1 MKIGG
6 NEMNFELNE
15 MIETI
20 RMVSMEHLDIRTV
33 TMGINLLDCADSDFE
48 KMNNRVFEKITHYA
62 KNLKN
67 VAEKVEK
74 EFGIPIINKRI
85 SITPIADLLGNATP
99 EQAVILAQT
108 LDRAAV
114 ILGVD
119 FIGGFSALVHKGIS
133 KGDQT
138 LLDALPEA
146 LSVTERVCASVSIGS
161 TRAGINMDAV
171 RQMGIIMKDAAER
184 TKNQNGMGCAKLV
197 VFCNPVEDNPF
208 MAGAFHGAGEGE
220 VVLNVGVSGPGVVL
234 NALKRYPDA
243 DLGQV
248 ADVIKKTA
256 FKITRAGELIGRV
269 VAERLQVPFGIMD
282 LSLAPTNAQNDSV
295 AEILEEIGLERVG
308 THGTIAALALMNDA
322 VKKGGAMASS
332 YVGGLS
338 GAFIPVSED
347 NGMIRGIIDN
357 ALTLSKLEA
366 MTCVCSVGL
375 DMIAVTGDAPAATLS
390 AIIADEAA
398 IGMINKKTTAVRII
412 PVPGK
417 KEGDMVE
424 FGGLLGRAPV
434 MGVNPFSS
442 EKMIRRG
449 GRIPAPLQSL
459 IN

>member
-1 MKIGG
+1 MKIA
-6 NEMNFELNE
+6 LNE
-15 MIETI
+15 MMETI
-20 RMVSMEHLDIRTV
+20 NMVQMENLDIRTV
-33 TMGINLLDCADSDFE
+33 TMGISLYDCADSDFQ
-48 KMNNRVFEKITHYA
+48 KLNDSVYKKITTYA
-62 KNLKN
+62 SKLTE
-67 VAEKVEK
+67 VANAVEK
-74 EFGIPIINKRI
+74 EYGIPIINKRI
-85 SITPIADLLGNATP
+85 SITPIAEILGNSSV
-99 EQAVILAQT
+99 EQAVTLAKT
-108 LDRAAV
+108 LDKAAKD
-114 ILGVD
+114 LNVD
-119 FIGGFSALVHKGIS
+119 FIGGYSALVHKGIS

-146 LSVTERVCASVSIGS
+146 LSVTERVCSSVSVAT
-161 TRAGINMDAV
+161 TRTGINMDAV
-171 RQMGIIMKDAAER
+171 KQMGEIIKKAAEN
-184 TKNQNGMGCAKLV
+184 TKDTNGLACAKLV

-220 VVLNVGVSGPGVVL
+220 VVINVGVSGPGVVL
-234 NALKRYPDA
+234 SALKKYPAA
-243 DLGQV
+243 DLGEV
-248 ADVIKKTA
+248 SDIIKKTT

-269 VAERLQVPFGIMD
+269 VAERLNVPFGIMD
-282 LSLAPTNAQNDSV
+282 LSLAPTNAINDSV

-347 NGMIRGIIDN
+347 NGMIKGILDN
-357 ALTLSKLEA
+357 SLTLSKLEA

-375 DMIAVTGDAPAATLS
+375 DMIALTGDVTAATLS

-398 IGMINKKTTAVRII
+398 IGMINKKTTAVRVI

-417 KEGDMVE
+417 KEGEIVE

-434 MGVNPFSS
+434 MGVNPYSS
-442 EKMIRRG
+442 DKLINRG
-449 GRIPAPLQSL
+449 GRIPSPLQAL

>member
-1 MKIGG
+1 MKIA
-6 NEMNFELNE
+6 LNE
-15 MIETI
+15 MMETI
-20 RMVSMEHLDIRTV
+20 NMVQMENLDIRTV
-33 TMGINLLDCADSDFE
+33 TMGISLYDCANSDFDKLNE
-48 KMNNRVFEKITHYA
+48 AVYQKITSYA
-62 KNLKN
+62 SKLTE
-67 VAEKVEK
+67 VATAVEK
-74 EFGIPIINKRI
+74 EYGIPIINKRI
-85 SITPIADLLGNATP
+85 SITPIAEILGNATV
-99 EQAVILAQT
+99 EQAITLAKT
-108 LDRAAV
+108 LDKAAKT
-114 ILGVD
+114 LNVD
-119 FIGGFSALVHKGIS
+119 FIGGYSALVHKGIT

-146 LSVTERVCASVSIGS
+146 LTVTDRVCSSVSVAT
-161 TRAGINMDAV
+161 TRTGINMNAV
-171 RQMGIIMKDAAER
+171 KQMGEIIKEAAEK
-184 TKNQNGMGCAKLV
+184 TKDKNGIACAKLV

-220 VVLNVGVSGPGVVL
+220 VVINVGVSGPGVVL
-234 NALKRYPDA
+234 NALKKYPEA
-243 DLGQV
+243 DLGEV
-248 ADVIKKTA
+248 SDIIKKTT

-269 VAERLQVPFGIMD
+269 VAERLGVPFGIMD
-282 LSLAPTNAQNDSV
+282 LSLAPTNAINDSV

-347 NGMIRGIIDN
+347 NGMIRGILDDS
-357 ALTLSKLEA
+357 LSLSKLEA

-375 DMIAVTGDAPAATLS
+375 DMIALTGEVSPATLS

-398 IGMINKKTTAVRII
+398 IGMINKKTTAVRVI

-417 KEGDMVE
+417 KEGEIVE

-442 EKMIRRG
+442 AKLIDRG
-449 GRIPAPLQSL
+449 GRIPSPLQAL

>member
-1 MKIGG
+1 MTIAID
-6 NEMNFELNE
+6 EMLQ
-15 MIETI
+15 TI
-20 RMVSMEHLDIRTV
+20 RMVQMENLDIRTV
-33 TMGINLLDCADSDFE
+33 TMGISLRDCADSDFE
-48 KMNNRVFEKITHYA
+48 KLKKNVYEKIMNYA
-62 KNLKN
+62 QNLKST
-67 VAEKVEK
+67 AEEVEK

-85 SITPIADLLGNATP
+85 SITPIAEILGNASV
-99 EQAVILAQT
+99 EQAVELAKT
-108 LDRAAV
+108 LDLAAQN
-114 ILGVD
+114 LGVD
-119 FIGGFSALVHKGIS
+119 FIGGFSALVHKGFS
-133 KGDQT
+133 KGDKT
-138 LLDALPEA
+138 LLAALPEA
-146 LSVTERVCASVSIGS
+146 LSATERVCASVSVAT
-161 TRAGINMDAV
+161 TRTGINMDAV
-171 RQMGIIMKDAAER
+171 RELGVIIKEAAEKTSDR
-184 TKNQNGMGCAKLV
+184 NGIACAKLV

-220 VVLNVGVSGPGVVL
+220 AVINVGVSGPGVVL
-234 NALKRYPDA
+234 NALKRHPEA
-243 DLGQV
+243 DLGEV
-248 ADVIKKTA
+248 SEIIKKTT

-269 VAERLQVPFGIMD
+269 VAERLGVPFGIMD
-282 LSLAPTNAQNDSV
+282 LSLAPTNAMNDSV

-347 NGMIRGIIDN
+347 NGMIRGILDG

-375 DMIAVTGDAPAATLS
+375 DMIALTGDATPSTLS
-390 AIIADEAA
+390 AIIADEMA
-398 IGMINKKTTAVRII
+398 IGMINKKTTAVRVI

-417 KEGDMVE
+417 REGDIVE

-434 MGVNPFSS
+434 IGVNPFQS
-442 EKMIRRG
+442 EKLIQRG

>member
-1 MKIGG
+1 MK
-6 NEMNFELNE
+6 MNIAIDE

-20 RMVSMEHLDIRTV
+20 RMVQMENLDIRTV
-33 TMGINLLDCADSDFE
+33 TMGISLKDCADSDFD
-48 KMNNRVFEKITHYA
+48 KMNKKVFDKITTHA
-62 KNLKN
+62 ARLKE
-67 VAEKVEK
+67 VAEEVSR

-85 SITPIADLLGNATP
+85 SITPIAELLGNATVN
-99 EQAVILAQT
+99 QAVELAKT
-108 LDRAAV
+108 LDKAAHQ
-114 ILGVD
+114 LSVD
-119 FIGGFSALVHKGIS
+119 FIGGYSALVHKGIT

-146 LSVTERVCASVSIGS
+146 LTVTERVCSSISVAT
-161 TRAGINMDAV
+161 TRTGINMDAV
-171 RQMGIIMKDAAER
+171 RQMGNIIKEAAER
-184 TKNQNGMGCAKLV
+184 TKDRNGLACAKLV

-220 VVLNVGVSGPGVVL
+220 VVINVGVSGPGVVL
-234 NALKRYPDA
+234 NALKRYPEA

-248 ADVIKKTA
+248 SDVIKRTA

-269 VAERLQVPFGIMD
+269 VAERLNVPFGIMD
-282 LSLAPTNAQNDSV
+282 LSLAPTNALNDSV

-347 NGMIRGIIDN
+347 NGMIKGIVDG
-357 ALTLSKLEA
+357 ALSLSKLEA

-375 DMIAVTGDAPAATLS
+375 DMIAISGDASPETIAAM
-390 AIIADEAA
+390 IADEAA
-398 IGMINKKTTAVRII
+398 IGMINKKTTAVRVI

-417 KEGDMVE
+417 AEGEMVE

-434 MGVNPFSS
+434 IGVNAFSS
-442 EKMIRRG
+442 EKLIKRG
-449 GRIPAPLQSL
+449 GRIPAPLQAL

>member
-1 MKIGG
+1 
-6 NEMNFELNE
+6 MNFALHE
-15 MIETI
+15 MMETI
-20 RMVSMEHLDIRTV
+20 RMVQMENLDIRTV
-33 TMGINLLDCADSDFE
+33 TMGINLLDCADSNFE
-48 KMNNRVFEKITHYA
+48 KMNNKVFDKITHYA
-62 KNLKN
+62 KDLKE
-67 VAEKVEK
+67 VAEKTAK

-85 SITPIADLLGNATP
+85 SITPIAELLGNATP

-114 ILGVD
+114 KLGVD

-133 KGDQT
+133 KGDQV
-138 LLDALPEA
+138 LLDALPKA
-146 LSVTERVCASVSIGS
+146 LSVTERVCSSVSIGS

-171 RQMGIIMKDAAER
+171 RQMGVIMKEAAR
-184 TKNQNGMGCAKLV
+184 LTKDQNGMGCAKLV

-234 NALKRYPDA
+234 SALKRYPDA
-243 DLGQV
+243 DLGEIS
-248 ADVIKKTA
+248 DVIKKTA

-375 DMIAVTGDAPAATLS
+375 DMIAVTGDVPAATLS

-434 MGVNPFSS
+434 MGVNPYHS

>member
-1 MKIGG
+1 MKIA
-6 NEMNFELNE
+6 LNE
-15 MIETI
+15 MMETI
-20 RMVSMEHLDIRTV
+20 NMVQMENLDIRTV
-33 TMGINLLDCADSDFE
+33 TMGISLYDCADSDFQ
-48 KMNNRVFEKITHYA
+48 KLNDSVYKKITTYA
-62 KNLKN
+62 SKLTE
-67 VAEKVEK
+67 VANAVEK
-74 EFGIPIINKRI
+74 EYGIPIINKRI
-85 SITPIADLLGNATP
+85 SITPIAEILGNSTV
-99 EQAVILAQT
+99 EQAVTLAKT
-108 LDRAAV
+108 LDKAAKD
-114 ILGVD
+114 LNVD
-119 FIGGFSALVHKGIS
+119 FIGGYSALVHKGIS

-146 LSVTERVCASVSIGS
+146 LSVTERVCSSVSVAT
-161 TRAGINMDAV
+161 TRTGINMDAV
-171 RQMGIIMKDAAER
+171 KQMGEIIKKAAEN
-184 TKNQNGMGCAKLV
+184 TKDTNGLACAKLV

-220 VVLNVGVSGPGVVL
+220 VVINVGVSGPGVVL
-234 NALKRYPDA
+234 SALKKYPAA
-243 DLGQV
+243 DLGEV
-248 ADVIKKTA
+248 SDIIKKTT

-269 VAERLQVPFGIMD
+269 VAERLNVPFGIMD
-282 LSLAPTNAQNDSV
+282 LSLAPTNAINDSV

-347 NGMIRGIIDN
+347 NGMIKGILDN
-357 ALTLSKLEA
+357 SLTLSKLEA

-375 DMIAVTGDAPAATLS
+375 DMIALTGDVTAATLS

-398 IGMINKKTTAVRII
+398 IGMINKKTTAVRVI

-417 KEGDMVE
+417 KEGEIVE

-434 MGVNPFSS
+434 MGVNPYSS
-442 EKMIRRG
+442 DKLINRG
-449 GRIPAPLQSL
+449 GRIPSPLQAL

>member
-1 MKIGG
+1 MS
-6 NEMNFELNE
+6 FSLNE
-15 MIETI
+15 MMETI
-20 RMVSMEHLDIRTV
+20 RMVQVENLDIRTV
-33 TMGINLLDCADSDFE
+33 TMGISLRNCADSDFE
-48 KMNNRVFEKITHYA
+48 KMKQKVYEKITTYA
-62 KNLKN
+62 KDLKET
-67 VAEKVEK
+67 VEKAEK

-85 SITPIADLLGNATP
+85 SITPIAEILGNATK
-99 EQAVILAQT
+99 EQAVELAKIL
-108 LDRAAV
+108 DKAA
-114 ILGVD
+114 ITLGVD

-146 LSVTERVCASVSIGS
+146 LSVTNRVCASVSIGS

-171 RQMGIIMKDAAER
+171 KQMGIIMKEAAEL
-184 TKNQNGMGCAKLV
+184 TKDNNGMACAKLV

-220 VVLNVGVSGPGVVL
+220 VVINVGVSGPGVVL
-234 NALKRYPDA
+234 NSLKRYPDA
-243 DLGQV
+243 DLGEV
-248 ADVIKKTA
+248 ADIIKKTA

-269 VAERLQVPFGIMD
+269 VAERLNVPFGIMD
-282 LSLAPTNAQNDSV
+282 LSLAPTNAVNDSV

-347 NGMIRGIIDN
+347 NGMIRGITDQS
-357 ALTLSKLEA
+357 LTLSKLEA

-375 DMIAVTGDAPAATLS
+375 DMIALTGDVTPATLS

-412 PVPGK
+412 PVIGK
-417 KEGDMVE
+417 KEGEMVE

-434 MGVNPFSS
+434 MGVNPYSS
-442 EKMIRRG
+442 EKMIQRG

>member
-1 MKIGG
+1 MNIAIQ
-6 NEMNFELNE
+6 EM
-15 MIETI
+15 METI
-20 RMVSMEHLDIRTV
+20 RMVQMENLDIRTV
-33 TMGINLLDCADSDFE
+33 TMGISLRDCADSDFA
-48 KMNNRVFEKITHYA
+48 KMNQKVFEKITAHA
-62 KNLKN
+62 GRLKE
-67 VAEKVEK
+67 VAEQTEK
-74 EFGIPIINKRI
+74 EFGIPIINKRVSI
-85 SITPIADLLGNATP
+85 SPIAEILGNATRD
-99 EQAVILAQT
+99 QAVELAKI
-108 LDRAAV
+108 LDRAAKT
-114 ILGVD
+114 LGID
-119 FIGGFSALVHKGIS
+119 FIGGYSALVHKGIA
-133 KGDQT
+133 KGDAI

-146 LSVTERVCASVSIGS
+146 LSVTERVCASVSVAT
-161 TRAGINMDAV
+161 TRTGINMDAV
-171 RQMGIIMKDAAER
+171 KELGFIIKEAAER
-184 TKNQNGMGCAKLV
+184 TKEQNGMACAKLV

-208 MAGAFHGAGEGE
+208 MAGAFHGSGEGE
-220 VVLNVGVSGPGVVL
+220 AVLNVGVSGPGVVL
-234 NALKRYPDA
+234 NALKRHPEA
-243 DLGQV
+243 DLGEV
-248 ADVIKKTA
+248 SEVIKKTA

-269 VAERLQVPFGIMD
+269 VAERLGVPFGIMD
-282 LSLAPTNAQNDSV
+282 LSLAPTNAINDSV

-347 NGMIRGIIDN
+347 NGMIRGITDN

-375 DMIAVTGDAPAATLS
+375 DMIAISGDVTPATLS

-417 KEGDMVE
+417 KEGDIVE

-434 MGVNPFSS
+434 IGVNPYSS
-442 EKMIRRG
+442 EKLIARS

>member
-1 MKIGG
+1 
-6 NEMNFELNE
+6 MNFELQE
-15 MIETI
+15 MMETI
-20 RMVSMEHLDIRTV
+20 RMVQIENLDIRTV
-33 TMGINLLDCADSDFE
+33 TMGINLRDCADSDFE
-48 KMNNRVFEKITHYA
+48 KMNKKVFDKITHYA
-62 KNLKN
+62 KDLRET
-67 VAEKVEK
+67 AETVGK
-74 EFGIPIINKRI
+74 EYGIPIINKRI
-85 SITPIADLLGNATP
+85 SITPISEILGNATV
-99 EQAVILAQT
+99 EQAVELAKT

-114 ILGVD
+114 LLGID
-119 FIGGFSALVHKGIS
+119 FIGGYSALVHKGIS

-146 LSVTERVCASVSIGS
+146 LSVTERVCGSVSVGT
-161 TRAGINMDAV
+161 TRSGINMDAV
-171 RQMGIIMKDAAER
+171 RQMGVIMKEAAEKSKD
-184 TKNQNGMGCAKLV
+184 TNGLACAKLV
-197 VFCNPVEDNPF
+197 IFCNPVEDNPF

-220 VVLNVGVSGPGVVL
+220 VVINVGVSGPGVVL
-234 NALKRYPDA
+234 NALKRFPDA
-243 DLGQV
+243 DLGEV
-248 ADVIKKTA
+248 ADIIKKTA
-256 FKITRAGELIGRV
+256 FKITRAGELIGRE
-269 VAERLQVPFGIMD
+269 VAKRLEVPFGIMD
-282 LSLAPTNAQNDSV
+282 LSLAPTNAMNDSV

-347 NGMIRGIIDN
+347 NGMIRGIEDK

-375 DMIAVTGDAPAATLS
+375 DMIAVTGDVSPATLS

-442 EKMIRRG
+442 EKMIRRA

>member
-1 MKIGG
+1 MNFAI
-6 NEMNFELNE
+6 NEM
-15 MIETI
+15 METI
-20 RMVSMEHLDIRTV
+20 KMVQVENLDIRTV
-33 TMGINLLDCADSDFE
+33 TMGINLRDCADSDFE
-48 KMNNRVFEKITHYA
+48 KMNHKVYEKITSYA
-62 KNLKN
+62 KDLKE

-74 EFGIPIINKRI
+74 EYGIPIINKRI
-85 SITPIADLLGNATP
+85 SITPIAEILGNATV
-99 EQAVILAQT
+99 EQAVKLAKT
-108 LDRAAV
+108 LDLAAV
-114 ILGVD
+114 TLGVD

-146 LSVTERVCASVSIGS
+146 LSVTERVCASVSVGT

-171 RQMGIIMKDAAER
+171 RQMGIIMKDAAEK
-184 TKNQNGMGCAKLV
+184 TKETNGLACAKLV

-220 VVLNVGVSGPGVVL
+220 VVINVGVSGPGVVL
-234 NALKRYPDA
+234 SALKRYPEA
-243 DLGQV
+243 DLGEV
-248 ADVIKKTA
+248 SDIIKKTA

-269 VAERLQVPFGIMD
+269 VADRLGVPFGIMD
-282 LSLAPTNAQNDSV
+282 LSLAPTNALNDSV

-347 NGMIRGIIDN
+347 NGMIRGIIDD
-357 ALTLSKLEA
+357 ALSLSKLEA

-375 DMIAVTGDAPAATLS
+375 DMIALTGDVTPATLS

-417 KEGDMVE
+417 KEGEMVE

-434 MGVNPFSS
+434 MGVNPFHS
-442 EKMIRRG
+442 EKMISRG

>member
-1 MKIGG
+1 MNFAI
-6 NEMNFELNE
+6 NEM
-15 MIETI
+15 METI
-20 RMVSMEHLDIRTV
+20 RMVQMENLDIRTV
-33 TMGINLLDCADSDFE
+33 TMGISLRDCADSDFE
-48 KMNNRVFEKITHYA
+48 KLNQKVFDKITHYA
-62 KNLKN
+62 KDLKT
-67 VAEKVEK
+67 VAEKAEK

-85 SITPIADLLGNATP
+85 SITPVAEILGSATKD
-99 EQAVILAQT
+99 QAVELAKT
-108 LDRAAV
+108 LDRAA
-114 ILGVD
+114 ILLGVD
-119 FIGGFSALVHKGIS
+119 FIGGYSALVHKGVS

-138 LLDALPEA
+138 LLDSLPEA
-146 LSVTERVCASVSIGS
+146 LSVTERVCGSVSVGS

-171 RQMGIIMKDAAER
+171 RQMGVIMKEAAEL
-184 TKNQNGMGCAKLV
+184 TKDQSGMACAKLV

-220 VVLNVGVSGPGVVL
+220 AVINVGVSGPGVVL
-234 NALKRYPDA
+234 NALRRYPDA
-243 DLGQV
+243 DLGEV
-248 ADVIKKTA
+248 ADIIKKTA

-269 VAERLQVPFGIMD
+269 VAERLKVPFGIMD

-357 ALTLSKLEA
+357 ALSLSKLEA

-375 DMIAVTGDAPAATLS
+375 DMIALTGDVTPATLS

-417 KEGDMVE
+417 KEGEMVE
-424 FGGLLGRAPV
+424 FGGLLGRAPI

-442 EKMIRRG
+442 EKMVQRG